1 MDGTTIKEWTKGKLH
16 YRTFYGQDE
25 YPDISYLEQDYST
38 DKSITKKEAAKYR
51 AQDQKRLDAYN
62 RGDWYMGFV
71 GCEISAT
78 TPTNWACPPLVGRAY
93 LHGIESDSGEYIN
106 QVAEELV
113 LEAEQDARN
122 LQQTLKGAI

>member
-25 YPDISYLEQDYST
+25 YPDVSYLEQDYST

-71 GCEISAT
+71 GCEIRAA

-113 LEAEQDARN
+113 TEAEQDMRN
-122 LQQTLKGAI
+122 LQHTLNGGI